1 VVCSRRNSVRRRY
14 QPSEG
19 ERWCWWWWWWWW
31 WWRVQM
37 ILRSSFLGLHGEKK
51 KLGMVSLGAAVTWL
65 DGAGGNNGGG

>member
-19 ERWCWWWWWWWW
+19 EWWWWGGGWWG